1 VKNLISKVK
10 DPDFHNKLVV
20 TFGSNILSYHLKTP
34 TKDNKLSSVEHFPD
48 TKKYPYF
55 MMLPEVASYIYNVV
69 EIIYSMQHS
78 QWCKLVRP
86 DSGYKV
92 FIDTQTQNYAIKE
105 DHIIVFDD
113 VQSLTAKVRHYQM
126 IFL

>member
-1 VKNLISKVK
+1 VKTLISKVK

-20 TFGSNILSYHLKTP
+20 TFAANILSYHLKTP
-34 TKDNKLSSVEHFPD
+34 TKDFKLSSVVHFPES
-48 TKKYPYF
+48 KKYSNHL
-55 MMLPEVASYIYNVV
+55 MLPEVASNIDNVV
-69 EIIYSMQHS
+69 EVIFSTHHS

-92 FIDTQTQNYAIKE
+92 FIDTQTQNYAVKE

-113 VQSLTAKVRHYQM
+113 VQSLTAKVKHNTK
-126 IFL
+126 